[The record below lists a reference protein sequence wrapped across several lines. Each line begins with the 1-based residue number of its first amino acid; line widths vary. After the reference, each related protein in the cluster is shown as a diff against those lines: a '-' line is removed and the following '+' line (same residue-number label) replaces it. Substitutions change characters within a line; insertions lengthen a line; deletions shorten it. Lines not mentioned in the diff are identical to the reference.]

1 MMKCVNTDK
10 IPSIP
15 NAPFSQGMI
24 VGGLLFMS
32 GQVGAD
38 PATGKLVEGGVQKQA
53 EQAIKNIGTILE
65 SVGVTY
71 ADVVKTTC
79 FLADIQDFG
88 AFNEIY
94 RQYFTGKPA
103 RSCFAVKDLP
113 MGAQVEIEV
122 IVSIENK

>member
-1 MMKCVNTDK
+1 MKCVNTDK

-32 GQVGAD
+32 GQVGTD

-53 EQAIKNIGTILE
+53 EQAIKNIGIILE

-94 RQYFTGKPA
+94 RQYFSG
-103 RSCFAVKDLP
+103 
-113 MGAQVEIEV
+113 
-122 IVSIENK
+122 N

>member
-1 MMKCVNTDK
+1 
-10 IPSIP
+10 
-15 NAPFSQGMI
+15 MI

-32 GQVGAD
+32 GQVGTD

-53 EQAIKNIGTILE
+53 EQAIKNIGIILK

-122 IVSIENK
+122 IVSMENK